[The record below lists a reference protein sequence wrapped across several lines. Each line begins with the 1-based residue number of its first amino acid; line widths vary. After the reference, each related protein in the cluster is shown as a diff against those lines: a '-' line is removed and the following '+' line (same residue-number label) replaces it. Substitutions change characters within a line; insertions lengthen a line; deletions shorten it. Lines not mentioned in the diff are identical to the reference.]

1 MCSFLNWTCYLMV
14 SLGERKEM
22 EEKKV
27 SDEEKEGRDI
37 VEKYNENKVCL
48 IEKIEGKKWRLIFW
62 DCLINN

>member
-1 MCSFLNWTCYLMV
+1 
-14 SLGERKEM
+14 M